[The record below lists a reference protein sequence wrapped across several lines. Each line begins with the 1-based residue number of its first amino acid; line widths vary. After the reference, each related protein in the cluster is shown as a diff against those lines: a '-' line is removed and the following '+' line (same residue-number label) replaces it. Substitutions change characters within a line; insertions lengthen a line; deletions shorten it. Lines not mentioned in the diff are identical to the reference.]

1 MKANNYVSK
10 DKFKTYKVMLG
21 DTSVMLVPA
30 INKECA
36 WETVKQVISI
46 KEVRKR

>member
-1 MKANNYVSK
+1 MKA
-10 DKFKTYKVMLG
+10 KFKTYKVMLG

-30 INKECA
+30 TTKENA
-36 WETVKQVISI
+36 WNIVKDVISI